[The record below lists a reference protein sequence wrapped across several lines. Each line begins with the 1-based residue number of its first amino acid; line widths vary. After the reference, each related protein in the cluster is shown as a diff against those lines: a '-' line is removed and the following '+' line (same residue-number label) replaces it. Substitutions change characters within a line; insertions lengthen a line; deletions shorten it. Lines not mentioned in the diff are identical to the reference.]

1 MIVPYIFLATAALAV
16 AQKDEPCAK
25 IASSFSG
32 EVPADTA
39 YQCLQSVP
47 VDVTGNEKLITELK
61 LVWQWQSEYGWL
73 KNTPEDWELGKLDID
88 AELDKIQQS
97 LKTYKSEYEVQLAI
111 QNITTRT
118 GNYHF
123 NYGPDILQVFSWQ
136 RQIGIVSLSENGTDL
151 PKVYVDND
159 IIAQGNVTKN
169 KASPITKINDQDPWE
184 YLKTIAA
191 WDQYIDIDGRL
202 NNLFYKGDTDNIGG
216 FQRPTQYAGNVT
228 MLKFA
233 NGTTRTFTNSA
244 STQFTESFANIT
256 DGQSFFDTFCGGPVA
271 QMPSDAVAS
280 NGLAPSLTS
289 DRLDAKFSLPTNYH
303 LRRRQDS
310 GAKPTLISQN
320 RDGSISGYF
329 LNGGGYDDIAVLK
342 ITSFSPVGDDSGS
355 KFQGVLQKFVAAC
368 IKEKKEKLII
378 DLRENG
384 GGATNLLLDSFM
396 QLFPEMEA
404 FSAQR
409 YRAQEQFTLIGD
421 AVSEIHNNVSL
432 SNDFETLDVGP
443 VENIYRF
450 WTYWHFVTAEGGNF
464 ADWKDFEGNE
474 EFNGDSFTTTM
485 RYNVS
490 PHSPKHENSSS
501 D

>member
-1 MIVPYIFLATAALAV
+1 MIVIYVLIATAALAV
-16 AQKDEPCAK
+16 AQNDEPCAK

-32 EVPADTA
+32 EVLADTA

-47 VDVTGNEKLITELK
+47 IDFTGNEQLIAELK

-88 AELDKIQQS
+88 AELDKIQQN
-97 LKTYKSEYEVQLAI
+97 LMTYKSEYDVQLAI

-118 GNYHF
+118 GNFHF
-123 NYGPDILQVFSWQ
+123 NYSPDILQVFSWK

-151 PKVYVDND
+151 PRLYVDND

-169 KASPITKINDQDPWE
+169 KVSPITKINGQDPWE

-202 NNLFYKGDTDNIGG
+202 NNLFYKGDTEHIGG
-216 FQRPTQYAGNVT
+216 FQRPTQYAGNET
-228 MLKFA
+228 ILNFA
-233 NGTTRTFTNSA
+233 NGTTKIFTNSA
-244 STQFTESFANIT
+244 FTGFTQNFTNIT
-256 DGQSFFDTFCGGPVA
+256 DGQSFFDTFCGGSTS
-271 QMPSDAVAS
+271 QMPFDAVAS
-280 NGLAPSLTS
+280 NGLTPSLTP
-289 DRLDAKFSLPTNYH
+289 RGLDAKFSLPTSYH
-303 LRRRQDS
+303 LRKRQNS
-310 GAKPTLISQN
+310 GTEPTLVTQN
-320 RDGSISGYF
+320 ADGSISGYF
-329 LNGGGYDDIAVLK
+329 LNGEGYDNIAVLK
-342 ITSFSPVGDDSGS
+342 ISSFSPLGDDSGI
-355 KFQGVLQKFVAAC
+355 KFQGVLKEFLAAS
-368 IKEKKEKLII
+368 IKHNKEKLII

-384 GGATNLLLDSFM
+384 GGATNLLIDSFM

-421 AVSEIHNNVSL
+421 AVSEIHNNPSL
-432 SNDFETLDVGP
+432 SNAFARLDFGSVD
-443 VENIYRF
+443 NIYRF
-450 WTYWHFVTAEGGNF
+450 WAYWHFVTAKGENF
-464 ADWKDFEGNE
+464 ADWTSFEGEE

-490 PHSPKHENSSS
+490 HHL
-501 D
+501 

>member
-1 MIVPYIFLATAALAV
+1 MIVPYVLLVTAALAV
-16 AQKDEPCAK
+16 AQKDEPCAQ

-32 EVPADTA
+32 KVPADTA

-97 LKTYKSEYEVQLAI
+97 LKTYKSEYDVQLAI

-118 GNYHF
+118 GNFHF
-123 NYGPDILQVFSWQ
+123 NYWPDILQVFSWI
-136 RQIGIVSLSENGTDL
+136 RPIGIVSLSENGTDL

-159 IIAQGNVTKN
+159 IVAQGNVTKN
-169 KASPITKINDQDPWE
+169 KVSPITKINDQDPWE

-202 NNLFYKGDTDNIGG
+202 NNLFYKGDTGNIGG

-228 MLKFA
+228 TLKFA
-233 NGTTRTFTNSA
+233 NGTTRAFANTAFTK
-244 STQFTESFANIT
+244 FPESFANIT
-256 DGQSFFDTFCGGPVA
+256 DGQSFFETFCSGPVA

-280 NGLAPSLTS
+280 NGLTPSLIS
-289 DRLDAKFSLPTNYH
+289 NRLDAKFSLPTNYH
-303 LRRRQDS
+303 LRKRQNS
-310 GAKPTLISQN
+310 GTAPTVVSQN
-320 RDGSISGYF
+320 TDGSISGYF
-329 LNGGGYDDIAVLK
+329 LNGEGHDDIAVLK
-342 ITSFSPVGDDSGS
+342 ITSFSPVDDDSGS
-355 KFQGVLQKFVAAC
+355 KFQDVLQKFVAAC

-384 GGATNLLLDSFM
+384 GGATNLLIDSFM

-421 AVSEIHNNVSL
+421 AVSEIHNSVSL
-432 SNDFETLDVGP
+432 SSDYETLGVGL
-443 VENIYRF
+443 VEDIYRY
-450 WTYWHFVTAEGGNF
+450 WAYWHFVTAKGGNF
-464 ADWKDFEGNE
+464 ADWKDFEGHE

-490 PHSPKHENSSS
+490 PHFPNYENN
-501 D
+501 